1 MRKQELYQV
10 DAFASAL
17 FKGNPAA
24 VCILDAWLPEALMQ
38 AIAAENNLAE
48 TAFAVPVDKGYE
60 IRWFTPELEVALC
73 GHATLATAHVLFDTL
88 EDHADQIQFF
98 SRERGILTVARA
110 GEKLILNFPA
120 DPPEAVKIPEGLAQ
134 AVGAEPLECLQ
145 GSTDYLLIYPNQ
157 DAIDALQP
165 DHTRLGRIPARGVI
179 VSAPGMEVDFVSRF
193 FAPQS
198 GVPEDPVTGS
208 AHTVLTP
215 YWAARFGKTELTAQ
229 QRSPRGGFLHCEL
242 RGDRVHIA
250 GNAVTYMKAEIYLP
264 TES

>member
-10 DAFASAL
+10 DAFSSEL

-24 VCILDAWLPEALMQ
+24 VCILDAWLPEVLMQ

-48 TAFAVPVDKGYE
+48 TAFAVPVTGGYE

-73 GHATLATAHVLFDTL
+73 GHATLATAHVLFDTR
-88 EDHADQIQFF
+88 EDHSDHLRFF
-98 SRERGILTVARA
+98 SRERGVLTVSRA
-110 GEKLILNFPA
+110 GENLVLDFPA
-120 DPPEAVKIPEGLAQ
+120 DPPKAVPMPEGLAE
-134 AVGAEPLECLQ
+134 AIGAEPLECLQ
-145 GSTDYLLIYPNQ
+145 GTTDYLLIYPSQ
-157 DAIDALQP
+157 EAIDALLP
-165 DHTRLGRIPARGVI
+165 DHTCLGKIPARGVI
-179 VSAPGMEVDFVSRF
+179 VSAPGVEVDFVSRF

-215 YWAARFGKTELTAQ
+215 YWAARLGKLELTAQ

-242 RGDRVHIA
+242 RGNRVHIA
-250 GNAVTYMKAEIYLP
+250 GKAVTYMKAEIYLP
-264 TES
+264 SEY